1 MVMANQV
8 VQAVVVLVVTKV
20 IYLDIRAVLEFQ
32 AKVTQVVAAE
42 ALLQKLRANRVAAVV
57 VALADLVVEAIL
69 LVAQAVAVM
78 VVVVLHQALMDLLH
92 IMLVAAVAVMV
103 VAADQAVL
111 AVLVAVVMAGI
122 VQHLVGLIRVV
133 VVVAGHSTAEFR
145 RLVDLVF
152 VSLVTE
158 LHPKK

>member
-20 IYLDIRAVLEFQ
+20 IYLDIRAVLEFP

-69 LVAQAVAVM
+69 LVAQAMVAMVALDMLLLFLALLLTILVVAV
-78 VVVVLHQALMDLLH
+78 V
-92 IMLVAAVAVMV
+92 VMV
-103 VAADQAVL
+103 VAAEQAVL
-111 AVLVAVVMAGI
+111 AVLAAVVMAGI
-122 VQHLVGLIRVV
+122 VQHLVELIRVV
-133 VVVAGHSTAEFR
+133 AVVAEHSTAEFR
-145 RLVDLVF
+145 KLVDLVF